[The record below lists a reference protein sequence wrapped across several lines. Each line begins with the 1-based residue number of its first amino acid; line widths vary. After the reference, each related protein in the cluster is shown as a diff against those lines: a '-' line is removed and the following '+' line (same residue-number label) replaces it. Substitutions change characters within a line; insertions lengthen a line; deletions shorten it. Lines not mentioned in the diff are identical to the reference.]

1 MSEVMPFKL
10 SSKPKSSTKETGNE
24 SVSTEKFDNGIIK
37 DLILDVQYLV
47 LDAILELFWRRR

>member
-1 MSEVMPFKL
+1 MRMS
-10 SSKPKSSTKETGNE
+10 KEFRNMHGIPGNE

-47 LDAILELFWRRR
+47 LDAILELFCQ